1 MHHRILK
8 FQKVSALSLAAR
20 KVIMAWCYCYDMI
33 QFTLMLLDLPV
44 TNFRDP
50 SLDMHMLKI

>member
-1 MHHRILK
+1 MRHRILM

-20 KVIMAWCYCYDMI
+20 KVIIAWCYCYDMI

-44 TNFRDP
+44 TKIDDP
-50 SLDMHMLKI
+50 SLDVHMLKI